1 MVWVWVWV
9 WVVEFVWWLRESK
22 PEILLAIA
30 IENLAQTGV
39 YLTIQGPNRIDFAS
53 KKESQK
59 AKKYF

>member
-1 MVWVWVWV
+1 MWI
-9 WVVEFVWWLRESK
+9 WVVEFAWWLQESK

-39 YLTIQGPNRIDFAS
+39 YLTVQGPNQIDFAL

-59 AKKYF
+59 AKKYFYD

>member
-1 MVWVWVWV
+1 MWVWV
-9 WVVEFVWWLRESK
+9 WVVEFTWWLGESK

-30 IENLAQTGV
+30 IENLTQTGG
-39 YLTIQGPNRIDFAS
+39 YLTVQGPNQIDFAS

>member
-1 MVWVWVWV
+1 M
-9 WVVEFVWWLRESK
+9 VEFAWWLRESK

-39 YLTIQGPNRIDFAS
+39 YLTVQGPNWINFAS
-53 KKESQK
+53 KKESQI